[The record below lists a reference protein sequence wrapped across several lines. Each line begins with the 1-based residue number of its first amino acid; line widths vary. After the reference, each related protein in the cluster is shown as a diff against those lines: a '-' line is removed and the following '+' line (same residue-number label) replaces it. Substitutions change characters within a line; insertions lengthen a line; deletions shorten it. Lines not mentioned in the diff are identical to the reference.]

1 MAHRSILLSE
11 IAAWLD
17 VPLHNAD
24 LEINGLGLC
33 NRKTVYP
40 SILSYITS
48 LDYLEKARWNANV
61 KALLLTEEQYSTL
74 SVECKERFSFLL
86 SNKPEDDFY
95 RLHEWLYAST
105 DFYEKK
111 TFSPVIGRDCK
122 IHRSAVIEDGVVIGD
137 RVSIGPNSIVERN
150 SRIGNDVYIGSHS
163 VIGCAGFQILRTKEG
178 RPYNSIHVGGTLIG
192 NKVWIGN
199 HVNVSKALFEGDVQI
214 GDNVQIANMC
224 DISHNCVVG
233 ENSVL
238 CSNVV
243 LLGSCVVGA
252 DCWLSPKSVIMNR
265 LTVGKGAM
273 VGVHAT
279 VTKDVLPDSIVMG
292 SPAVSRNEFINSRTI
307 WKRIEQQGM
316 K

>member
-1 MAHRSILLSE
+1 MARRSIPLSE
-11 IAAWLD
+11 IAAWLN
-17 VPLHNAD
+17 VPLYNAD

-33 NRKTVYP
+33 NRTTVYP

-48 LDYLEKARWNANV
+48 LDYLGKALLNTNV
-61 KALLLTEEQYSTL
+61 KALLLSEEQYQAL
-74 SVECKERFSFLL
+74 PPAYNERFSFLV
-86 SNKPEDDFY
+86 SETPEDDFY
-95 RLHEWLYAST
+95 RSHEWLYAST
-105 DFYEKK
+105 DFYGEKD
-111 TFSPVIGRDCK
+111 FSPIIGRDCK

-137 RVSIGPNSIVERN
+137 RVTIGANSIVEKN
-150 SRIGNDVYIGSHS
+150 SRIGNDVHIGSHS
-163 VIGCAGFQILRTKEG
+163 VIGCAGFQILRTRDG
-178 RPYNSIHVGGTLIG
+178 VPYNSTHVGGTVIG
-192 NKVWIGN
+192 NNVWIGN

-265 LTVGKGAM
+265 VTVGKGAM